1 MAFKWTFMN
10 SDHLEVK
17 HKISILCTT
26 DNNIHSKKNCLI
38 MNVLW
43 ITMHYYICQSWYGK
57 LRNYATPAISRQL
70 QIFVTFV
77 INKHI
82 FSIKDDPHL
91 IFFSHIMVYGIF
103 YEKLNIQMNI
113 IRFIEILTAL
123 GISQFELDSIYIGNW
138 FDFNLTSYSMLIRVE
153 SKWCFTLTKLNCQI

>member
-91 IFFSHIMVYGIF
+91 IFAFKIIEAYESVRKIYILSNVYIYSFSHIMVYDIF
-103 YEKLNIQMNI
+103 YEK
-113 IRFIEILTAL
+113 
-123 GISQFELDSIYIGNW
+123 ELS
-138 FDFNLTSYSMLIRVE
+138 
-153 SKWCFTLTKLNCQI
+153 

>member
-82 FSIKDDPHL
+82 FSIIDDPHL
-91 IFFSHIMVYGIF
+91 IFAFKIIEAYESVLSMYKIYILSNVYVCSFSHIMVYDIF
-103 YEKLNIQMNI
+103 CAK
-113 IRFIEILTAL
+113 
-123 GISQFELDSIYIGNW
+123 ELS
-138 FDFNLTSYSMLIRVE
+138 
-153 SKWCFTLTKLNCQI
+153 

>member
-70 QIFVTFV
+70 QIFLTFV

-91 IFFSHIMVYGIF
+91 IFVFKIIEAYESVLFLISWFMIFSMKRNYH
-103 YEKLNIQMNI
+103 
-113 IRFIEILTAL
+113 R
-123 GISQFELDSIYIGNW
+123 SHHSIN
-138 FDFNLTSYSMLIRVE
+138 R
-153 SKWCFTLTKLNCQI
+153 

>member
-82 FSIKDDPHL
+82 FSIIDDPHL
-91 IFFSHIMVYGIF
+91 IFAFKIIEAYESVLSMYKIYILSNVYVCSFSHIMVYDIF
-103 YEKLNIQMNI
+103 YEQ
-113 IRFIEILTAL
+113 ELT
-123 GISQFELDSIYIGNW
+123 
-138 FDFNLTSYSMLIRVE
+138 
-153 SKWCFTLTKLNCQI
+153 

>member
-57 LRNYATPAISRQL
+57 LRNYATQAISRQL

-82 FSIKDDPHL
+82 FSIKDDPTL
-91 IFFSHIMVYGIF
+91 IFDKIIEAYESVYHGSWYFLWKGITI
-103 YEKLNIQMNI
+103 ESI
-113 IRFIEILTAL
+113 ITYTDKYQTFQRNFHC
-123 GISQFELDSIYIGNW
+123 IG
-138 FDFNLTSYSMLIRVE
+138 DFAIWSRIDLHL
-153 SKWCFTLTKLNCQI
+153 

>member
-77 INKHI
+77 INKH
-82 FSIKDDPHL
+82 S
-91 IFFSHIMVYGIF
+91 FFNQRWS
-103 YEKLNIQMNI
+103 
-113 IRFIEILTAL
+113 
-123 GISQFELDSIYIGNW
+123 S
-138 FDFNLTSYSMLIRVE
+138 FDFCPSKLTLASGRQAENYSLYTFFIQG
-153 SKWCFTLTKLNCQI
+153 STSWIGCTQFGCFWSW